1 MSTHTTLDYS
11 HRRAAGAEA
20 VIELQQDSL
29 EQVTPRRSKR
39 QRLTE
44 PEVSP
49 PPPKGKTPRRRE
61 NKEVKTENDIEVEVE
76 AQTATLEVSK
86 DNCSSEVAPRS
97 TSKRKT
103 KVVVKRDKAF
113 DLAGDQSKKS
123 GVDIETTRK
132 KPKKAESTTSP
143 TKTENEEI
151 STLPRPKRKRKTQA
165 EKEAEAMPLAPRSTS
180 LRMFLGAHVSA
191 SGGVQNTP
199 PAALHIGANAFAM
212 FLKSQRKWE
221 NPPLKDEHHVGFLS
235 ACKDN
240 SYDQASHVLPHGSY
254 LVNLAQM
261 EPEKAKQAYGGFIDD
276 LERCEKLGIRYY
288 NFHPGWTGGAPR
300 NEAIGRIANNI
311 NTAHKAT
318 IKVIPVLETMA
329 GSNNVIGSTFA
340 DLAAIIDGVH
350 DKSRIGVCLDT
361 CHVFAAGYDL
371 RSSSTFRAVLD
382 DFDRTIGMQYLK
394 ALHINDSKAPFGSH
408 RDLHQNIGLGFLG
421 LRAFYNVMNEPR
433 FENLPMVLETPIDHK
448 DQWGKDIEDR
458 RVWAQ
463 EIKLLESLIGMDPES
478 AKFRSLETDLAEKGE
493 EERTRMEESIRKKEE
508 KESKKGSRKSMDSWI
523 KRKQERKSIKGQ
535 ERDEGDQSPGR

>member
-1 MSTHTTLDYS
+1 MSAHTTS
-11 HRRAAGAEA
+11 GHVRKRAARADA
-20 VIELQQDSL
+20 VIELQQDYL
-29 EQVTPRRSKR
+29 EQATPRRSKR

-44 PEVSP
+44 LEVSP
-49 PPPKGKTPRRRE
+49 PPPKGETPRRRE
-61 NKEVKTENDIEVEVE
+61 NKKIKSENDIKVE
-76 AQTATLEVSK
+76 LEIQAASLK
-86 DNCSSEVAPRS
+86 ASQDSCSSEVAPKS
-97 TSKRKT
+97 TPRRKT
-103 KVVVKRDKAF
+103 KIKVKGDEALDF
-113 DLAGDQSKKS
+113 AGDQTRKS
-123 GVDIETTRK
+123 IPDTETPRK
-132 KPKKAESTTSP
+132 KPKKAEGTTSSIKVQSKEVSTP
-143 TKTENEEI
+143 T
-151 STLPRPKRKRKTQA
+151 RPKRKRKTQE

-221 NPPLKDEHHVGFLS
+221 NPPLKDEHHAGFLS
-235 ACKDN
+235 ACKEN

-254 LVNLAQM
+254 LVNLAQP
-261 EPEKAKQAYGGFIDD
+261 EPEKAKQAYGGFRDD
-276 LERCEKLGIRYY
+276 LERCERLGIRYY

-300 NEAIGRIANNI
+300 NEAIGRIANHI

-318 IKVIPVLETMA
+318 TKVIPVLETMA

-350 DKSRIGVCLDT
+350 DKSRVGVCLDT

-371 RSSSTFRAVLD
+371 RSSSTLRAVLD

-421 LRAFYNVMNEPR
+421 LRAFHNVMNETR

-448 DQWGKDIEDR
+448 DQWGKDIEDK
-458 RVWAQ
+458 RVWAR
-463 EIKLLESLIGMDPES
+463 EIKLLESLVGMDPES
-478 AKFRSLETDLAEKGE
+478 AKFKSLETELAEKGK

-508 KESKKGSRKSMDSWI
+508 KAKKKGSRKSMDSWI
-523 KRKQERKSIKGQ
+523 KGKQERKIAEGQ
-535 ERDEGDQSPGR
+535 ERN